1 MRTHNSRGQVDRDL
15 SKHKGKGAKVE
26 YLKDAISI
34 RVLGFGWKDL
44 KVVWQPS
51 GEKTDDQIVRLTNHL
66 KHVIEVE
73 GMRRIPDEPYIPQLQ
88 RKTLPQLGSP
98 TPQVEELDA
107 QAQVGLEAFKAA
119 ALAERERREAEGQ
132 GDSHE
137 LRQPPAPPAVL
148 SIAGKHVEVCYRIY
162 HADEPNSSELF
173 WCSGVVKKV
182 SDGTLPK
189 GGRSKKPWE
198 YGAALIE
205 FDPQPLLDEDEITET
220 WVVLRPT
227 KWNRTMQHGWRYD
240 LDFPDD
246 VPNDAGRT

>member
-1 MRTHNSRGQVDRDL
+1 VDRDL

-119 ALAERERREAEGQ
+119 ALAER
-132 GDSHE
+132 
-137 LRQPPAPPAVL
+137 
-148 SIAGKHVEVCYRIY
+148 
-162 HADEPNSSELF
+162 
-173 WCSGVVKKV
+173 
-182 SDGTLPK
+182 
-189 GGRSKKPWE
+189 
-198 YGAALIE
+198 
-205 FDPQPLLDEDEITET
+205 
-220 WVVLRPT
+220 
-227 KWNRTMQHGWRYD
+227 
-240 LDFPDD
+240 
-246 VPNDAGRT
+246 